1 MKKKT
6 ENCHSPV
13 FANNLPEIQR
23 LINTKSPSFMKTK
36 GSKSISRIGNHSK
49 KSSHRE
55 FVLPQFID
63 KTDSRLSLDLNA
75 FSNFMSDSS
84 AKPALVIDPN
94 VELLN
99 MGSPAGRKEIQ
110 KLIEWLDAMLQ
121 NVVDNKKNPDEL
133 FEMTN
138 EIYTCC
144 LKEVIRQVSVH
155 CKERGY
161 LISRVW
167 VAYKNL
173 FEKALHIA
181 KSNENLLKEKLAKE
195 SQQKNKESSQLIE
208 SFQAKISSL
217 SESIQTLSKEKQEA
231 ESICSSYK
239 SEISNNVEKIA
250 YIQERYKILRK
261 ELIYTRE
268 ENRILNIK
276 LLNFSDTA
284 PKPKFAQK
292 KFKIKSVK
300 DLSSMLAKDPVMSI
314 LKLKDSNIMP
324 MTIKYG
330 KV

>member
-13 FANNLPEIQR
+13 FLNNLPEIQR
-23 LINTKSPSFMKTK
+23 LINTKSPTFMKSK
-36 GSKSISRIGNHSK
+36 ASKSISRIGNHSK

-55 FVLPQFID
+55 FVLPPFAE
-63 KTDSRLSLDLNA
+63 KTESRLSLDLNA
-75 FSNFMSDSS
+75 FSSYMSDSS
-84 AKPALVIDPN
+84 LKPPLVIDPN

-99 MGSPAGRKEIQ
+99 IGSPAGRKEVQ
-110 KLIEWLDAMLQ
+110 KLVEWLDTMLQ
-121 NVVDNKKNPDEL
+121 NAVDVKKNPDEL

-173 FEKALHIA
+173 FEKALHLA
-181 KSNENLLKEKLAKE
+181 KSNETMLKERLAKD
-195 SQQKNKESSQLIE
+195 SQQKSKESSQLIE

-217 SESIQTLSKEKQEA
+217 SETIQTLTKAKLEA
-231 ESICSSYK
+231 ESACSSYK
-239 SEISNNVEKIA
+239 TEISSNLERIS

-276 LLNFSDTA
+276 LLNFNDSA
-284 PKPKFAQK
+284 LKPKFAQK

-314 LKLKDSNIMP
+314 LKFKDLNIMP

-330 KV
+330 KA